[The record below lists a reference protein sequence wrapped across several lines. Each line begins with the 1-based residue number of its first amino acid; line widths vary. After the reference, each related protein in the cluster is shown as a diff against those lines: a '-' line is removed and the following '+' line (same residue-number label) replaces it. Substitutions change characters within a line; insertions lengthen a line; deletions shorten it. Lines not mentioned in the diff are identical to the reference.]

1 MLSLRAFLICLRTS
15 PRFGGATFLQL
26 RYAARDAFK
35 VSSTSVVVS
44 IAHARQSYSRV
55 ERKRGRTLRS
65 RGRDLAEDL
74 ARRSV
79 DRGLNGACFIEKREP
94 TTTGRTKEGTDL
106 NQSIASG
113 TRLGWASRPS
123 GGSTRSGSNSL
134 GSRAHV
140 VEMSP
145 LGSLQRSVVR
155 AWLCE

>member
-1 MLSLRAFLICLRTS
+1 MSSSRHKFFLIHSSMLSLRAFLICLRTS

-65 RGRDLAEDL
+65 RGRDLPEDL

-79 DRGLNGACFIEKREP
+79 DRGLNGACPIENVSQLLRVAPKR
-94 TTTGRTKEGTDL
+94 GRT
-106 NQSIASG
+106 
-113 TRLGWASRPS
+113 
-123 GGSTRSGSNSL
+123 
-134 GSRAHV
+134 
-140 VEMSP
+140 
-145 LGSLQRSVVR
+145 
-155 AWLCE
+155 